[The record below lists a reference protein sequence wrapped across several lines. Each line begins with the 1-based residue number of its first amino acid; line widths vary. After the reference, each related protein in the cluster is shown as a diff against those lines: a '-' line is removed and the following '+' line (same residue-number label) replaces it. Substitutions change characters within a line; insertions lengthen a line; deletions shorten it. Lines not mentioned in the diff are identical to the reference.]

1 MNTTAPQTR
10 VFQWPRLAAIAALS
24 ACCFFFFRMHGVPML
39 RTVSVSAG
47 VGLFF
52 VFLWL
57 AESRSQPPQARSGK
71 KRDGFD
77 WGMHYMRGFAIVCI
91 MLSHFCVRTGWSP
104 FAAGFLRS
112 STVFFL
118 FISGYLCQYLA
129 FRRPVDTGQYYL
141 SKVKNVISPYVVCS
155 LATLAAVCLLQAKRA
170 GVIAPSEISLRSLPN
185 ILLLGWAQRPYWYIP
200 FVVILFLVSPWLT
213 RIGNRTLLWLLVVSF
228 FAAVC
233 FPGRPLGNLT
243 WNPVVSLYRYVYFTW
258 AYLLGFAYA
267 RWKARIDPH
276 LGAYAIP
283 ALLLGI
289 LLGFRTM
296 FPSGQYSDFIL
307 SGSFAWSVQKLFF
320 LVPVLWLA
328 NRVRSVR
335 IPLFDWLATYSFTL
349 FFLHHFFIQ
358 DYIGL
363 MARVSGTLGAGTL
376 VQTAVHIALTVV
388 FLAQNLLL
396 AVMLKQVCGHWS
408 RQFIGA

>member
-1 MNTTAPQTR
+1 M
-10 VFQWPRLAAIAALS
+10 RLISSKSNLIRALACFALS
-24 ACCFFFFRMHGVPML
+24 GATAAYLACHGAGTKKVV
-39 RTVSVSAG
+39 VSSALLLIG
-47 VGLFF
+47 
-52 VFLWL
+52 FLAIWL
-57 AESRSQPPQARSGK
+57 AERRFCGPEKPPAP
-71 KRDGFD
+71 KRPDFD

-91 MLSHFCVRTGWSP
+91 MLTHFFGRTGSAK
-104 FAAGFLRS
+104 FAHAFLTS
-112 STVFFL
+112 STIFFL

-129 FRRPVDTGQYYL
+129 FRRPVKTGMYYR
-141 SKVKNVISPYVVCS
+141 SKLKNVVSPYVVCS
-155 LATLAAVCLLQAKRA
+155 FATMAAVWLLQAKRV
-170 GVIAPSEISLRSLPN
+170 GVVAPASISVRNIPN
-185 ILLLGWAQRPYWYIP
+185 ILLLGWAQRQYWYIP

-267 RWKARIDPH
+267 RWKDRIDPH

-283 ALLLGI
+283 ALLLGT

-296 FPSGQYSDFIL
+296 FPAGLYSDFIL

-320 LVPVLWLA
+320 LVPVLWIA

-363 MARVSGTLGAGTL
+363 MARMSGTLGAGTL
-376 VQTAVHIALTVV
+376 VQTAVHIALAVV
-388 FLAQNLLL
+388 FVAQNLLL
-396 AVMLKQVCGHWS
+396 AVILKQVSGRWS

>member
-1 MNTTAPQTR
+1 MNAPASQTR
-10 VFQWPRLAAIAALS
+10 AFPWARLAALVALPTL
-24 ACCFFFFRMHGVPML
+24 CFFYFRLHGVAVAG
-39 RTVSVSAG
+39 TAAVSAG
-47 VGLFF
+47 MGFF
-52 VFLWL
+52 FAFLWL
-57 AESRSQPPQARSGK
+57 LESRLQTPRAGSGK
-71 KRDGFD
+71 KREGFD

-141 SKVKNVISPYVVCS
+141 SKVKNVISPYLVCS
-155 LATLAAVCLLQAKRA
+155 LVSLAAVCLLQAKRA
-170 GVIAPSEISLRSLPN
+170 GVIGPSEISLRSLPN

-200 FVVILFLVSPWLT
+200 FVVVLFLVSPWLT

-228 FAAVC
+228 FVAVC
-233 FPGRPLGNLT
+233 FPYRPMGNLT

-267 RWKARIDPH
+267 RWKALIDPH
-276 LGAYAIP
+276 LRAYAIP
-283 ALLLGI
+283 ALLLGT
-289 LLGFRTM
+289 LLGLRTM
-296 FPSGQYSDFIL
+296 FPAVPYSDFIL
-307 SGSFAWSVQKLFF
+307 SGAFAWSVQKLFF
-320 LVPVLWLA
+320 LVPVLWIA

-335 IPLFDWLATYSFTL
+335 IPLFDWLATYSFAL

-358 DYIGL
+358 DYVGL
-363 MARVSGTLGAGTL
+363 MARVSGTLGAGTS
-376 VQTAVHIALTVV
+376 VQTAVHIALTVA
-388 FLAQNLLL
+388 FMAQNLLL
-396 AVMLKQVCGHWS
+396 AVMLKQVCGRWS